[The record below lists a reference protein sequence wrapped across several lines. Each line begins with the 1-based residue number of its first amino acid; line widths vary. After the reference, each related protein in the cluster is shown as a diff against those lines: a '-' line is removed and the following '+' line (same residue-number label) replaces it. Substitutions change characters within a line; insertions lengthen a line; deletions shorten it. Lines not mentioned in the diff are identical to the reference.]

1 MFRVPRVLIVDDE
14 KDEVDILVEAVE
26 DEGYRTAAAYNG
38 EEALAIAR
46 KGDIDLVLLDVMM
59 PRKDGY
65 QVCEELKS
73 DDRTRDI
80 SVIFVT
86 AKGAVEDVSGGL
98 DLGAHDYITKPYNIP
113 IAMARVRAALRAKSL
128 QDRLQQQNIE
138 LRDLTYT
145 DELTG
150 LRNSRYFDERLGEE
164 VARCTRYD
172 FPLSCL
178 VLEVDEY
185 KEVGNQF
192 GRAPED
198 DIIGEVGMVLKTN
211 SRSFDIVAREE
222 GSRFWALLPH
232 TPLLLTPK
240 SCVSRSSKRSSST
253 HRPPAASRSLSG
265 YLLSAATNWR
275 TNNCLTGQRKL
286 SLKRKAA
293 PISGLSET
301 RFPPPLKN
309 RVFLALLLSYLLNLP
324 CDRDA
329 SCLM

>member
-150 LRNSRYFDERLGEE
+150 LRNSRYFHERLGEE

-232 TPLLLTPK
+232 TPLDDALAYAEKLREQIEQTLFFYPSAPSRVSVSIGVSSFSGDELEDEQLLNGTTEALAQAK
-240 SCVSRSSKRSSST
+240 SST
-253 HRPPAASRSLSG
+253 DKRVVG
-265 YLLSAATNWR
+265 NQISAAP
-275 TNNCLTGQRKL
+275 Q
-286 SLKRKAA
+286 
-293 PISGLSET
+293 E
-301 RFPPPLKN
+301 
-309 RVFLALLLSYLLNLP
+309 
-324 CDRDA
+324 
-329 SCLM
+329 

>member
-38 EEALAIAR
+38 QEALDIAR
-46 KGDIDLVLLDVMM
+46 KGDVDLVLLDVMM
-59 PRKDGY
+59 PGKSGY
-65 QVCEELKS
+65 EVCEELKS

-86 AKGAVEDVSGGL
+86 AKVAVEDVSGGL

-113 IAMARVRAALRAKSL
+113 ITMARVRAALRAKSL
-128 QDRLQQQNIE
+128 QDRLQQENIE

-150 LRNSRYFDERLGEE
+150 LRNARYFHERLSEE
-164 VARCTRYD
+164 VQRCTRYD

-211 SRSFDIVAREE
+211 SRSFDVVSRDED
-222 GSRFWALLPH
+222 SRFWALLPH
-232 TPLLLTPK
+232 TPLDDALSYAEKLRSQIEETLFFYPSAPSKVSVSIGVSSFSGAELEEEQLLNGATEALAQAK
-240 SCVSRSSKRSSST
+240 SSSEK
-253 HRPPAASRSLSG
+253 RVVG
-265 YLLSAATNWR
+265 NQISAAR
-275 TNNCLTGQRKL
+275 
-286 SLKRKAA
+286 
-293 PISGLSET
+293 
-301 RFPPPLKN
+301 
-309 RVFLALLLSYLLNLP
+309 
-324 CDRDA
+324 
-329 SCLM
+329 